1 MTRLITSAS
10 RLYEKKKQKHAYK
23 CFVVIV
29 KKGLIV
35 LQLLASPSVVEED
48 KAKEMIV
55 RILKSAL
62 QHFTD
67 SKGVQSEVNATTH
80 SQETDKHAE
89 KKNG

>member
-1 MTRLITSAS
+1 MQANRA
-10 RLYEKKKQKHAYK
+10 YE

-48 KAKEMIV
+48 KTKEMIV

-62 QHFTD
+62 QSFTD
-67 SKGVQSEVNATTH
+67 SKGVQSEVTVAGNRQTCRE
-80 SQETDKHAE
+80 QN
-89 KKNG
+89 NG